1 MILKFLS
8 NYYKK
13 FLIIKNKYIFLYK
26 KLSLKEI
33 LIFTD
38 QISILLH
45 SKISIID
52 TLDIIS
58 NNSKN
63 KFVTKMLMAIKENIL
78 SGYLLSQSLYPYR
91 KILGDVYINIIKV
104 GESSGSLEITF
115 NRLSKY
121 LKKKNII
128 KTKLI
133 NIIIYPLF
141 IIFFSFILIY
151 LVMTYFIPQI
161 AIILLKN
168 KTELPLITK
177 ILLLFSSIINEHWDM
192 ILIVIIIKICFIK
205 YYFSTSYGKLI
216 YNSIILKIPVIGN
229 IISMSIILEFLRTL
243 LMLLEEGLP
252 ISTSLKITK
261 NTINNIIIKKEI
273 NKIYN
278 SIKNGY
284 NISDTIKNSSFFP
297 PIVIQ
302 MIIIGEKTGDIEHS
316 LKSSANFIEQN
327 IEEKINLFMGSLGP
341 ILTIFIGLIIGVI
354 MLATLLPLFQM
365 YNLIN

>member
-1 MILKFLS
+1 MIFNKIF
-8 NYYKK
+8 NYCKK
-13 FLIIKNKYIFLYK
+13 IFYNNV
-26 KLSLKEI
+26 SLKEI

-58 NNSKN
+58 LNSKN
-63 KFVTKMLMAIKENIL
+63 KNVSSMLKSIKENIL
-78 SGYLLSQSLYPYR
+78 SGYLLSKSLYPYKR
-91 KILGDVYINIIKV
+91 ILGDVYINMIKV

-115 NRLSKY
+115 KRLSIY
-121 LKKKNII
+121 LKKKNTL

-133 NIIIYPLF
+133 NILIYPLF
-141 IIFFSFILIY
+141 IIFFSIVLIY
-151 LVMTYFIPQI
+151 LIMIYFIPQI

-177 ILLLFSSIINEHWDM
+177 ILLLISSLINDQWYL
-192 ILIVIIIKICFIK
+192 ILIIIIIIGFCIK
-205 YYFSTSYGKLI
+205 YYFSTAHGHFI
-216 YNSIILKIPVIGN
+216 YDSLILKIPFVGN
-229 IISMSIILEFLRTL
+229 IISMSIILEFLRTV
-243 LMLLEEGLP
+243 LMLLEEGVP

-261 NTINNIIIKKEI
+261 GTINNIIIKKEI

-284 NISDTIKNSSFFP
+284 NISNTIKNSNFFP

-316 LKSSANFIEQN
+316 LKSSSNFLEQSM
-327 IEEKINLFMGSLGP
+327 EYKMNLFMNSLGP
-341 ILTIFIGLIIGVI
+341 ILTIFIGLIIGII

>member
-1 MILKFLS
+1 MYLKKIFY
-8 NYYKK
+8 YYKK
-13 FLIIKNKYIFLYK
+13 KYN

-52 TLDIIS
+52 TLEIIS
-58 NNSKN
+58 TNSKN
-63 KFVTKMLMAIKENIL
+63 KNVSLMLKSIKENIL
-78 SGYLLSQSLYPYR
+78 SGYLLSKSLLPYK
-91 KILGDVYINIIKV
+91 KILGHVYINMIKV

-115 NRLSKY
+115 NRLSNY

-128 KTKLI
+128 KSKLI

-141 IIFFSFILIY
+141 IIFFSIILIY
-151 LVMTYFIPQI
+151 LIMTYFIPQI

-177 ILLLFSSIINEHWDM
+177 ILLLLSSLINDKWYI
-192 ILIVIIIKICFIK
+192 ILIIIIIIGVCSK
-205 YYFSTSYGKLI
+205 YYFSTTYGRVL
-216 YNSIILKIPVIGN
+216 YNYIILKIPIIGN
-229 IISMSIILEFLRTL
+229 IISMSIILEFLRTI
-243 LMLLEEGLP
+243 LMLLEEGMP
-252 ISTSLKITK
+252 ILTSLKITK
-261 NTINNIIIKKEI
+261 DTINNIIIKKEV

-284 NISDTIKNSSFFP
+284 NISNAIKNSKFFP

-316 LKSSANFIEQN
+316 LRSSSNFLEQTIEYKMN
-327 IEEKINLFMGSLGP
+327 IFMNSLGP
-341 ILTIFIGLIIGVI
+341 ILTIFIGLIIGII

>member
-1 MILKFLS
+1 MIFKFLS

-13 FLIIKNKYIFLYK
+13 ILIFKNKYIFLYK

-33 LIFTD
+33 LIFTE

-58 NNSKN
+58 TNSKN
-63 KFVTKMLMAIKENIL
+63 KYVAEMLKSIKENIL
-78 SGYLLSQSLYPYR
+78 SGHLFSQSLYPYR
-91 KILGDVYINIIKV
+91 KILGHVYINIVKV

-141 IIFFSFILIY
+141 IIIFSIILIY

-161 AIILLKN
+161 AVILLKN

-177 ILLLFSSIINEHWDM
+177 ILLLFSSLINEQWHI
-192 ILIVIIIKICFIK
+192 ILIIIIISGCFLK
-205 YYFSTSYGKLI
+205 YYFSTTNGQFI
-216 YNSIILKIPVIGN
+216 YNYIILKIPIIGN

-252 ISTSLKITK
+252 ISISLKITK
-261 NTINNIIIKKEI
+261 NTINNIVIKKEI

-284 NISDTIKNSSFFP
+284 NISDVIKNNKFFP

-316 LKSSANFIEQN
+316 LKSSSNFIEQN
-327 IEEKINLFMGSLGP
+327 IEQKINLFMGSLGP
-341 ILTIFIGLIIGVI
+341 LLTIFIGIMIGII